1 MGKARRDVL
10 KGGAGLAMTG
20 LLPGGLF
27 AAGST
32 TASPPNVIVI
42 VADDLGFADLS
53 CYGRRDYS
61 TPNIDSLAADGIKL
75 TQGYSNSAVCSA
87 TRVALMTGRYQYRL
101 AAGLNEPLGFSS
113 DLGLPPSHPT
123 MPSLFRDGGYD
134 TILIGKWHLGPPPK
148 YGPLMSGYERFY
160 GIYGGASDYFKHGQ
174 GATASRYGVL
184 IDQDEPAN
192 DEGYMTDLLGS
203 GAIRE
208 IERSVDRG
216 KSFFMS
222 LHFTAP
228 HWPWEGP
235 GDSDVSDTI
244 TDPVDRERGSIAVY
258 AEMMK
263 SLDGNV
269 GRVLKAL
276 ERLGI
281 ADNTIVV
288 FTSDNGGERFS
299 DTWPL
304 TGNKT
309 ELLEGGIRVPLL
321 VRWPAKITA
330 GLVSSQTM
338 LSMDLLPTLLGA
350 AGLPSDPGFP
360 PDGENLLPQLMGAAP
375 RSRRLFW
382 RYKAQ
387 EQRAYRDGNWKYLL
401 INGNEHL
408 FDLSNDERER
418 ANRKK
423 LEPERFERMK
433 REFEAW
439 DATMLPYTEANSS
452 HNIKK
457 DNWADRY

>member
-20 LLPGGLF
+20 LLPGGLL
-27 AAGST
+27 ASGPLAGR
-32 TASPPNVIVI
+32 PNVIVI

-53 CYGRRDYS
+53 CYGRRDYE
-61 TPNIDSLAADGIKL
+61 TPYIDSLAADGVKL

-87 TRVALMTGRYQYRL
+87 TRVGLMTGRYQYRL
-101 AAGLNEPLGFSS
+101 AAGLNEPLGFAS
-113 DLGLPPSHPT
+113 DLGLPPEHPT
-123 MPSLFRDGGYD
+123 MPSLFARGGYD

-148 YGPLMSGYERFY
+148 YGPLLSGYDRFY
-160 GIYGGASDYFKHGQ
+160 GIYGGASDYFKHGE

-184 IDQDEPAN
+184 TDQDEPAN

-203 GAIRE
+203 ASIRE
-208 IERSVDRG
+208 IERSVARG
-216 KSFFMS
+216 KPFFMS

-235 GDSDVSDTI
+235 GDSHVSDTI
-244 TDPVDRERGSIAVY
+244 KDPVDRERGSIEVY

-276 ERLGI
+276 DRLGVS
-281 ADNTIVV
+281 DNTIVV

-304 TGNKT
+304 TGAKT

-321 VRWPAKITA
+321 VRWPARIA
-330 GLVSSQTM
+330 PRSESLQVM
-338 LSMDLLPTLLGA
+338 LSMDLLPTLLAA
-350 AGLPSDPGFP
+350 AGLQPDPAFP
-360 PDGENLLPQLMGAAP
+360 PDGENLLAQLMGAAP
-375 RSRRLFW
+375 QSRKVFW

-401 INGNEHL
+401 INGKEYL
-408 FDLSNDERER
+408 FDLSSDQRER
-418 ANRKK
+418 ANRRT
-423 LEPERFERMK
+423 LEPEIFSRMK
-433 REFEAW
+433 EEFEKW
-439 DATMLPYTEANSS
+439 DSTMLPYTPAVSS
-452 HNIKK
+452 HNIKA